1 MSKIAL
7 SSNEAFFFPPDRLA
21 GKKPSSAGRDFHT
34 SVAVVASA
42 LHGSHSN
49 ELGAGEQAA
58 AVGAATHLLSHPG
71 PLRPGVARNR
81 RYFFGKSHLP
91 ASGLGF
97 LGPAGAAAFGFP
109 VYPAQ
114 LCRRLE
120 GGRRASAAMPKH
132 RRNVAV
138 AVNRL
143 FGRRRIR
150 GLPRRRLLGC
160 RLAKKNPP
168 GERLWTE
175 EARSGNLLVDCWMCI
190 IN

>member
-7 SSNEAFFFPPDRLA
+7 SSNEAFFSPPDRLA

-109 VYPAQ
+109 VYPRSCAGGWREVGARRPR
-114 LCRRLE
+114 CRNIAETSPLPSTGSLAGAE
-120 GGRRASAAMPKH
+120 FEAFPDAGSSAAGLQKKTHPAKG
-132 RRNVAV
+132 
-138 AVNRL
+138 
-143 FGRRRIR
+143 FGRRKPGAAICWWIA
-150 GLPRRRLLGC
+150 GC
-160 RLAKKNPP
+160 A
-168 GERLWTE
+168 
-175 EARSGNLLVDCWMCI
+175 
-190 IN
+190 